1 MKICIS
7 IVDVA
12 SQHVFLTNS
21 CEVPQNNFKGLLKD
35 IGSPLN
41 SIPDGTKI

>member
-1 MKICIS
+1 MLLLNM
-7 IVDVA
+7 
-12 SQHVFLTNS
+12 FS
-21 CEVPQNNFKGLLKD
+21 CEVPQNIFKGLLKD